1 MLFKLVEHYDYEE
14 INDNNILENN
24 NINKNNNKDKDNFEC
39 FICYEMT
46 CENELEPIKL
56 NSKIYYLK
64 NCNCDGFIHKKCLTI
79 WYNKNKKCPICRMYM
94 EEKENISVVIFNK
107 YRYILFVLLVL
118 RNNLHKLLRFVSFI
132 FLLYFIF
139 DYYLLVIVI
148 KSKLENDFYDIN
160 YYTNKTF
167 I

>member
-1 MLFKLVEHYDYEE
+1 
-14 INDNNILENN
+14 
-24 NINKNNNKDKDNFEC
+24 
-39 FICYEMT
+39 
-46 CENELEPIKL
+46 
-56 NSKIYYLK
+56 
-64 NCNCDGFIHKKCLTI
+64 
-79 WYNKNKKCPICRMYM
+79 MYM